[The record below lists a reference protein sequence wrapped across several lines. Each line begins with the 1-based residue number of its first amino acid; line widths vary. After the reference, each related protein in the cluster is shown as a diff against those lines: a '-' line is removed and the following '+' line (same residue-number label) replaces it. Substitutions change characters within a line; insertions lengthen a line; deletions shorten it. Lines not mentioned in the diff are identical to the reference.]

1 MAPKP
6 ITVSQLNSYIKRVLQ
21 TDPILGSVFVIGEI
35 SNLKYHDSGRVY
47 FSLKDAA
54 GKINCFLAASY
65 ADLVDIP
72 LQDGMEI
79 VAAGGIS
86 VFERGGYYSLNV
98 REIRLSGE
106 GGLNQAFEQLKKK
119 LLEEGLFDS
128 GRKRPIPRFPHKVAL
143 VTSPTGAA
151 VRDMLKIIKTRNT
164 LVDILIMPVLVQ
176 GPDAPKD
183 IAEGIRL
190 VNERFPETDVMIVG
204 RGGGSL
210 EELAPFNTEL
220 VARAV
225 AGSAIPVISAVGHET
240 DVTLADFA
248 ADYRAETP
256 TAAAVAAVPDT
267 GELGQSAVFLRGVV
281 DEAMERYVRTLE
293 NRLNQSGLPAIQR
306 NLSAAVAHLA
316 YRTEQGKKTL
326 EQGLLAGLEDR
337 ATRLGAARQALDH
350 LNPMAVLKRGYAA
363 VTGPDGRL
371 VSMAASLAPKD
382 AVSIRF
388 ADGSADATIDRIRR
402 NPNESQ

>member
-6 ITVSQLNSYIKRVLQ
+6 VTVSQLNSYIKRVLQ

-35 SNLKYHDSGRVY
+35 SNLKYHDSGHVY

-65 ADLVDIP
+65 ADRVDIP

-128 GRKRPIPRFPHKVAL
+128 GRKRPIPGFPQKIAL

-190 VNERFPETDVMIVG
+190 VNERFHETDVMIVG

-248 ADYRAETP
+248 ADFRAETP

-267 GELGQSAVFLRGVV
+267 GELRQNAVFLRGAL
-281 DEAMERYVRTLE
+281 DEAMERYIKTLE
-293 NRLNQSGLPAIQR
+293 TRLDHSGLPAIRR
-306 NLSAAVAHLA
+306 NLSAAIAHLA
-316 YRTEQGKKTL
+316 YRTEQGRAAL
-326 EQGLLAGLEDR
+326 EQGHLGGLEER
-337 ATRLGAARQALDH
+337 ARRLGAARQALDH
-350 LNPMAVLKRGYAA
+350 LNPMEVLKRGYAA

-371 VSMAASLAPKD
+371 VTKAASLTPEL

>member
-6 ITVSQLNSYIKRVLQ
+6 VTVSQLNSYIKRVLQ

-35 SNLKYHDSGRVY
+35 SNLKYHDSGHVY

-65 ADLVDIP
+65 AGQVDIP

-128 GRKRPIPRFPHKVAL
+128 GRKRPIPGFPQKVAL

-151 VRDMLKIIKTRNT
+151 VR
-164 LVDILIMPVLVQ
+164 DILIMPVLVQ

-267 GELGQSAVFLRGVV
+267 GELRQNAVFLRGVL
-281 DEAMERYVRTLE
+281 DEAMERYVRTQE
-293 NRLNQSGLPAIQR
+293 TRLDQSGLPAIRR
-306 NLSAAVAHLA
+306 NLSAAIAHLA
-316 YRTEQGKKTL
+316 YRTEQGRAAL
-326 EQGLLAGLEDR
+326 EQGLSAGLEDR
-337 ATRLGAARQALDH
+337 ARRLGAARQALDH
-350 LNPMAVLKRGYAA
+350 LNPMEVLKRGYAA
-363 VTGPDGRL
+363 VTGTDGRL
-371 VSMAASLAPKD
+371 ITKAASLAPEQG
-382 AVSIRF
+382 VSIRF